1 MPYKTIRES
10 AVESIIIEKSEFIA
24 KIAPVATS
32 EEAAAFI
39 DSVRAEHRRARHNCY
54 AYTLR
59 EGNETRFSD
68 DGEPQGTAGP
78 PILDV
83 ILKNDLKDV
92 CIVVTRYF
100 GGILLG
106 KGGLTRA
113 YSSAAAKATASAPL
127 KIMCDA
133 RDLKVTLDYTFYDR
147 ILRILPDFEIKTVDQ
162 DFADKIVLTLLC
174 KEEFCDAFAEKVRDI
189 SNGQIKITMSETYYA
204 DFA

>member
-1 MPYKTIRES
+1 MPYKTIRAE
-10 AVESIIIEKSEFIA
+10 ALDSIVIEKSEFIA

-39 DSVRAEHRRARHNCY
+39 DSVKAEHRRARHNCY

-59 EGNETRFSD
+59 EGFETRYSD
-68 DGEPQGTAGP
+68 DGEPSGTAGT

-83 ILKNDLKDV
+83 IQKSGLSDV

-113 YSSAAAKATASAPL
+113 YSSAAARAVAAAEL

-133 RDLKVTLDYTFYDR
+133 REISLNMEYPLYDR
-147 ILRILPDFEIKTVDQ
+147 VLRLLPEFEVKILDQSFETAVKMR
-162 DFADKIVLTLLC
+162 VLCREELC
-174 KEEFCDAFAEKVRDI
+174 EGFVVGITEL
-189 SNGQIKITMSETYYA
+189 SNGQINVEQSETFYA

>member
-1 MPYKTIRES
+1 MPYKTVAS
-10 AVESIIIEKSEFIA
+10 TAVGSIVIEKSEFIA
-24 KIAPVATS
+24 KIAPVTSS
-32 EEAAAFI
+32 EEATAFI
-39 DSVRAEHRRARHNCY
+39 DSVRAEHRKARHNCY

-59 EGNETRFSD
+59 DGFETRFSD
-68 DGEPQGTAGP
+68 DGEPQGTAGA

-83 ILKNDLKDV
+83 IQKSGLTDV

-113 YSSAAAKATASAPL
+113 YSSSAAKAVAEAQL

-133 RDLKVTLDYTFYDR
+133 RDVNLTMDYTFYDR
-147 ILRILPDFEIKTVDQ
+147 VLRLLPEFEIKTLAQ
-162 DFADKIVLTLLC
+162 DFADAVTLKLLI
-174 KEEFCDAFAEKVRDI
+174 KEEHCEKFREQLTDI
-189 SNGQIKITMSETYYA
+189 SNGQLVPEFSETYYA

>member
-1 MPYKTIRES
+1 MPYKTIRAE
-10 AVESIIIEKSEFIA
+10 ALDSIVIEKSEFIA

-39 DSVRAEHRRARHNCY
+39 DSVKAEHRRARHNCY

-59 EGNETRFSD
+59 EGFETRYSD
-68 DGEPQGTAGP
+68 DGEPSGTAGT

-83 ILKNDLKDV
+83 IQKSGLSDV

-113 YSSAAAKATASAPL
+113 YSSAAARAVAAAEL

-133 RDLKVTLDYTFYDR
+133 REISLNMEYPLYDR
-147 ILRILPDFEIKTVDQ
+147 VLRLLPEFEVKILDQSFETAVKMR
-162 DFADKIVLTLLC
+162 VLCREELC
-174 KEEFCDAFAEKVRDI
+174 ESFVVGITEL
-189 SNGQIKITMSETYYA
+189 SNGQINVEQSETFYA